1 MRRIL
6 VIFLLIIVPFQFS
19 WAAAGDYCQHES
31 GRSAIHFGH
40 HVHQH
45 QDGAEKSQ
53 SSVKSAKSHPDCG
66 ACHGAGSALF
76 SQQSDVWGF
85 TPGEI
90 LAPAA
95 AVHYTSHIPEGPL
108 RPDRSTLI

>member
-76 SQQSDVWGF
+76 SQPSDVWGF

-95 AVHYTSHIPEGPL
+95 AVHYTSHIPDGPL
-108 RPDRSTLI
+108 RPDRSALI